1 MTNRRGKNGN
11 SDRFYFLEVQNHC
24 RWWLQ
29 PWNETILAPRKK
41 SLDKPRQRIKKQRY
55 HFANKGLYSQS
66 YDFSSS
72 HVHMWDLDHKEG
84 WAIIFSTILI
94 SEKATSS
101 GAFLVLASC
110 ENHYL
115 VCHSLGILFS
125 LWLNPQRPWIIWHF
139 SVIIFLDVSC
149 MCLDSH
155 SLLGILVLWFLRS
168 FFILIL
174 FLENSVP
181 NAGSSSSASLIYL
194 PWSDGTG
201 CHGLSF
207 LNVEF

>member
-1 MTNRRGKNGN
+1 
-11 SDRFYFLEVQNHC
+11 
-24 RWWLQ
+24 
-29 PWNETILAPRKK
+29 
-41 SLDKPRQRIKKQRY
+41 
-55 HFANKGLYSQS
+55 
-66 YDFSSS
+66 
-72 HVHMWDLDHKEG
+72 MWDLDHKEG

-94 SEKATSS
+94 SERARSS

-110 ENHYL
+110 QNHYL
-115 VCHSLGILFS
+115 DCHSLGILFS

-181 NAGSSSSASLIYL
+181 NAGSSSSASLYTRHFL
-194 PWSDGTG
+194 RFFSSSVFSAHLESLGYEVLSSLQLFSAFCLSVAQLGSRSMCWTAYSDPWGSHSFGSTNI
-201 CHGLSF
+201 LSAI
-207 LNVEF
+207 LI